1 MVGRMRQLAF
11 ENKPFVHNIFND
23 IELPGVMEE
32 EIAFFKIFQY

>member
-11 ENKPFVHNIFND
+11 ENKSFVHNVFND

-32 EIAFFKIFQY
+32 ETALF